1 MPGNQIQHEEE
12 ISLKELVVKIKAI
25 WTYLLKKWV
34 FILLAVIVGAGIG
47 FVYARSQP
55 IKYESRLSFV
65 LEEGKA
71 GVGGLA
77 SLAGQF
83 GFDLGG
89 GSAGGVFSGDNILLF
104 LKSQNLCR
112 EVLLTDYDSAGKTLA
127 DKYAECNELK
137 SSWAKN
143 KGIGDVNFSNYKAQT
158 YSRLADSL
166 LQGIVNRILKKEL
179 SVSKPDKKAS
189 FIEVTALMRDELL
202 SKYFIE
208 RLVKIATDRY
218 VESKTK
224 LKSQNVAKLQRR
236 ADSLGALLNNRTYS
250 VAAEQ
255 QNLVDLNPA
264 LKMASVSTEITSRDK
279 TMIATIFAEVVKN
292 LEIAKV
298 TLTQET
304 PTIQVVDTPILPL
317 KKEKTSKLLYLLL
330 GGAILGLAVVF
341 FYLVKKQ
348 LQ

>member
-1 MPGNQIQHEEE
+1 MPSDRNQHEED
-12 ISLKELVVKIKAI
+12 ISLRELFDKLKMLWA
-25 WTYLLKKWV
+25 YLIKKWV
-34 FILLAVIVGAGIG
+34 FILFAGIIGSAIG

-55 IKYESRLSFV
+55 VKYESRLSFV
-65 LEEGKA
+65 LEESKA

-77 SLAGQF
+77 SIAGQF
-83 GFDLGG
+83 GFDVG
-89 GSAGGVFSGDNILLF
+89 GSAGGGFFSGDNILLF
-104 LKSQNLCR
+104 LKSENLCR
-112 EVLLTDYDSAGKTLA
+112 EVLLTDYDSSGKTLA
-127 DKYAECNELK
+127 DEYAECNGLR
-137 SSWAKN
+137 SSWDEN
-143 KGIGDVNFSNYKAQT
+143 KGLGHINFIKYKSET
-158 YSRLADSL
+158 HSRLADSL

-179 SVSKPDKKAS
+179 TVGKPDKKAS
-189 FIEVTALMRDELL
+189 FVEVTALMRDELL
-202 SKYFIE
+202 SKYFVE

-224 LKSQNVAKLQRR
+224 LKAQNVAKLQRR
-236 ADSLGALLNNRTYS
+236 ADSLGSLLNNRTYS

-264 LKMASVSTEITSRDK
+264 LRMASVSTEITSRDK

-304 PTIQVVDTPILPL
+304 PTIQIVDSPILPL
-317 KKEKTSKLLYLLL
+317 KKEKTSKLLFLLL
-330 GGAILGLAVVF
+330 GGMICSLAVIF
-341 FYLVKKQ
+341 FFVIKKQ